1 MSEVTKSIT
10 TLKVYDDQKD
20 EVNSIANRLGNG
32 AGQKEVMAY
41 LLEIERAHY
50 AKETGKDVPRL
61 DDIRFH
67 FSRIEGIF
75 TEYVL
80 SSRDR
85 EQMDAETIHQLTL
98 TSEQQKLF
106 LYDKKLEIETLR
118 EELHNI
124 EEKHE
129 VNLKQQ
135 QTNAEVERNQFK
147 GEIAL
152 LKENH
157 QKELDSLRELLIQ
170 TKEAKEQSDKLV
182 RLTQEA
188 TESANQRLSD
198 LIYKANEYDKLKEEL
213 SIVQEELGLV
223 KASLS
228 EKEIELKN
236 TFDRIN
242 IEKDKGLFEV
252 EKKYIEQISKLRE
265 ELSLARE
272 QYADLK
278 IAFNEKK

>member
-1 MSEVTKSIT
+1 MSEPRDIT
-10 TLKVYDDQKD
+10 TLKVFAEQKD
-20 EVNSIANRLGNG
+20 EVNMIAMRLGDG
-32 AGQKEVMAY
+32 AGQKEVMSY
-41 LLEIERAHY
+41 LLSLDKTQQARES
-50 AKETGKDVPRL
+50 GKDIPRL
-61 DDIRFH
+61 DDVRFH

-80 SSRDR
+80 TSRDR
-85 EQMDAETIHQLTL
+85 EQMDAETIHQLTQ
-98 TSEQQKLF
+98 TSEQQKLS

-129 VNLKQQ
+129 VDLKNQQ
-135 QTNAEVERNQFK
+135 ENAEVERNQFK
-147 GEIAL
+147 DEIAL
-152 LKENH
+152 LKENQ
-157 QKELDSLRELLIQ
+157 QKELDSLRELLVQ

-188 TESANQRLSD
+188 TESASQRLSD
-198 LIYKANEYDKLKEEL
+198 FIYKAEEYDKLKEEL
-213 SIVQEELGLV
+213 SIVQEKLALT
-223 KASLS
+223 KAALS

-242 IEKDKGLFEV
+242 IEKDKGLFEI